1 MTNQNNENQLRK
13 AFEDGDLIS
22 VGQKSISKEKKEE
35 LLPIESKFNQTFFK
49 YNLPIGIDFGK
60 SLKPNNFLTSLE
72 ILDKTLQI
80 TKISEGNRFR
90 LENLR
95 LFLTTGKIWH
105 YKQELNSFLKEEEE
119 KEEKEEK
126 EINETYEKNDET
138 SEKQFIS
145 LLISLNFI
153 LNQASTTNINWVS
166 QNQILEYV
174 DSQDQR
180 NILREWKSKNYGKL
194 PEDAVFLSLISQT
207 LIHQISL
214 LNLPL
219 DEKIKL
225 NELIDLDNL
234 KNLAISAK
242 FSEIHQITTDKIDK
256 LKKLKKI
263 TPNYLPSKNLTDDSI
278 KAEKSSQIHPDFNNV
293 ILYRILDTLNILQN
307 E

>member
-1 MTNQNNENQLRK
+1 MTNQSNDDHLKK
-13 AFEDGDLIS
+13 AFEDGKLIN
-22 VGQKSISKEKKEE
+22 VGQKSISKEKENEE
-35 LLPIESKFNQTFFK
+35 EMVQIDSKFNQTFFK

-80 TKISEGNRFR
+80 PKISEDIRFK

-95 LFLTTGKIWH
+95 LFLTASKIWH
-105 YKQELNSFLKEEEE
+105 YKQELSSFLKEEEE
-119 KEEKEEK
+119 KEKK
-126 EINETYEKNDET
+126 EKNKET
-138 SEKQFIS
+138 TEKHFIS

-153 LNQASTTNINWVS
+153 LNQASTTNIKWVS
-166 QNQILEYV
+166 QNQILKFV
-174 DSQDQR
+174 DSEDQK
-180 NILREWKSKNYGKL
+180 NILREWKNKNYGKL

-219 DEKIKL
+219 DEKFESIEL
-225 NELIDLDNL
+225 NNL

-242 FSEIHQITTDKIDK
+242 FSEIQQIIADK
-256 LKKLKKI
+256 LKKL
-263 TPNYLPSKNLTDDSI
+263 TPNYLPSINLVNDSI
-278 KAEKSSQIHPDFNNV
+278 KTENSSQIQPDFNNV
-293 ILYRILDTLNILQN
+293 ILYRILDALYILQN

>member
-1 MTNQNNENQLRK
+1 MTNQSKDDHLKK
-13 AFEDGDLIS
+13 AFEDGKLIN
-22 VGQKSISKEKKEE
+22 VGQKSISKEKENEE
-35 LLPIESKFNQTFFK
+35 EMVQIDSKFNQTFFK

-80 TKISEGNRFR
+80 PKISENIRFK

-95 LFLTTGKIWH
+95 LFLTASKIWH
-105 YKQELNSFLKEEEE
+105 YKQELSSFLKEEEE
-119 KEEKEEK
+119 KEKK
-126 EINETYEKNDET
+126 EKNKET
-138 SEKQFIS
+138 TEKHFIS

-153 LNQASTTNINWVS
+153 LNQASTTNIKWVS
-166 QNQILEYV
+166 QNQILKFV
-174 DSQDQR
+174 DSEDQK
-180 NILREWKSKNYGKL
+180 NILREWKNKNYGKL

-219 DEKIKL
+219 DEKFESIEL
-225 NELIDLDNL
+225 NNL

-242 FSEIHQITTDKIDK
+242 FSEIQQIIADK
-256 LKKLKKI
+256 LKKL
-263 TPNYLPSKNLTDDSI
+263 TPNYLPSINLVNDSI
-278 KAEKSSQIHPDFNNV
+278 KTENSSQIQPDFNNV
-293 ILYRILDTLNILQN
+293 ILYRILDALYILQN